1 MSTQV
6 EPWENDEEPELEIE
20 VVDDT
25 PEEDQNRKPRAEAA
39 DDQDD
44 LEKDIE
50 GVSERVQKRIDRLKY
65 EFHEERRAKE
75 GALREAAAATDF
87 ARQALDKANAAAQR
101 SQHAEEG
108 FNKSRIE
115 GAQAKL
121 SAAKQKAKEAY
132 DAGEADALIEAQ
144 EEVAAAAYDLKAAQA
159 ESERWDA
166 SKAQREHEQQVMAQ
180 AAQQVPQPNGGGA
193 QIQAPDPRAVSWLK
207 ENQWFGSD
215 EEMTAFAYGLHEKLV
230 RNGVDPRSEDYYQ
243 QIDTRMREVFRE
255 HEWEDGGAASAQPE
269 RTATSSPKSSTVVA
283 PASRGGGTSQR
294 RTVQLT
300 ASEVSLAKK
309 LGISPEGYARR
320 KLEYQEQQANG

>member
-6 EPWENDEEPELEIE
+6 DPWDDSEEQELDIE

-25 PEEDQNRKPRAEAA
+25 PEEDRNRPVRADAT

-44 LEKDIE
+44 LDKDIE
-50 GVSERVQKRIDRLKY
+50 GVSERVQKRIDRLRY

-87 ARQALDKANAAAQR
+87 ARQALDRANAAA
-101 SQHAEEG
+101 SQTQVAQES
-108 FNKSRIE
+108 FNKSRVE
-115 GAQAKL
+115 GAEAKL
-121 SAAKQKAKEAY
+121 AAAKQKAKEAY

-144 EEVAAAAYDLKAAQA
+144 EEVAAASYDLRAAK
-159 ESERWDA
+159 ENIERWDA
-166 SKAQREHEQQVMAQ
+166 TKAQHQAEQEAAARVAAQ
-180 AAQQVPQPNGGGA
+180 APQPNGDGA

-207 ENQWFGSD
+207 DNQWFGSD

-269 RTATSSPKSSTVVA
+269 RTVASSPKSSTVVA